1 MKVWKKNM
9 LIAAGGLLAVGVIFC
24 AIGLATGAKSV
35 NYHNGKITIG
45 DKLMGSTSF
54 SSQNIADILPLKEK
68 QTISLSG
75 QKISSIDCDDGLQ
88 SDVTIQQGN
97 DWEISYQLAM
107 PERFSYQ
114 IDDQELKLS
123 YKRPANTG
131 TDQSENITITVPKGT
146 SLEDVDLSSS
156 MGDLLI
162 QDISCK
168 EIHLDSSLGD
178 VSLKNLS
185 AGELDLSGSLG
196 DITAQ
201 GITVSDKVSV
211 DGSMGNI
218 TLDGTLLCDIDIS
231 GGMGDSKL
239 ILHGA
244 SLGDYDYDVDCSM
257 GDLLIDGADVSSE
270 MMGGSYQKDNGQD
283 REIHAN
289 GGMGDIKIQFQK

>member
-24 AIGLATGAKSV
+24 GIGLATGAKSV

-75 QKISSIDCDDGLQ
+75 QKISSIDCDNGLQ

-131 TDQSENITITVPKGT
+131 TDQSENITITVPRVPLLRT
-146 SLEDVDLSSS
+146 S
-156 MGDLLI
+156 
-162 QDISCK
+162 
-168 EIHLDSSLGD
+168 
-178 VSLKNLS
+178 
-185 AGELDLSGSLG
+185 
-196 DITAQ
+196 T
-201 GITVSDKVSV
+201 
-211 DGSMGNI
+211 
-218 TLDGTLLCDIDIS
+218 
-231 GGMGDSKL
+231 
-239 ILHGA
+239 
-244 SLGDYDYDVDCSM
+244 
-257 GDLLIDGADVSSE
+257 
-270 MMGGSYQKDNGQD
+270 
-283 REIHAN
+283 
-289 GGMGDIKIQFQK
+289 

>member
-24 AIGLATGAKSV
+24 GIGLATGAKSV

-168 EIHLDSSLGD
+168 ELHLDSSLGD

-201 GITVSDKVSV
+201 GIIKSL
-211 DGSMGNI
+211 SMARWE
-218 TLDGTLLCDIDIS
+218 T
-231 GGMGDSKL
+231 
-239 ILHGA
+239 
-244 SLGDYDYDVDCSM
+244 SLWMERFSATSIFPAVW
-257 GDLLIDGADVSSE
+257 E
-270 MMGGSYQKDNGQD
+270 TPN
-283 REIHAN
+283 
-289 GGMGDIKIQFQK
+289 

>member
-1 MKVWKKNM
+1 
-9 LIAAGGLLAVGVIFC
+9 
-24 AIGLATGAKSV
+24 
-35 NYHNGKITIG
+35 
-45 DKLMGSTSF
+45 
-54 SSQNIADILPLKEK
+54 
-68 QTISLSG
+68 
-75 QKISSIDCDDGLQ
+75 
-88 SDVTIQQGN
+88 
-97 DWEISYQLAM
+97 
-107 PERFSYQ
+107 
-114 IDDQELKLS
+114 
-123 YKRPANTG
+123 
-131 TDQSENITITVPKGT
+131 
-146 SLEDVDLSSS
+146 

-168 EIHLDSSLGD
+168 ELHLDSSLGD

-218 TLDGTLLCDIDIS
+218 TLDGTLLCDIYIS
-231 GGMGDSKL
+231 GGMGDTEL

-257 GDLLIDGADVSSE
+257 GDLHIDGADVSSE

-289 GGMGDIKIQFQK
+289 GGMGDMKIQFQK